1 MTEPGSDRFKLLVL
15 GTPDL
20 RAPDGRR
27 ITSVLSQP
35 KRLGLLTYLALSQA
49 PVSRAAVVALFWPDS
64 HEARARN
71 ALSQAVFHLRRSMAE
86 EVVQGVEGDRL
97 WAPPELIW
105 CDARELLTTD
115 EPAAEVLGAA
125 ARGFLEGWNADDSQP
140 LQEWLDTQ
148 RRRVRDRAARPA
160 PHPTATDEPSLTHE
174 PPVSIPTPRR
184 TRLASLAFVGV
195 AAVAV
200 VLAAGRLLGDRPA
213 AAEIA
218 VLMPR
223 VLAVPGAAEL
233 SPQTVLDEVL
243 AHLPD
248 RDDLRVVPAASAT
261 SVPEFRTQLSAIG
274 TPVQDAPEWILEVSV
289 RVTSTEVRVIGLL
302 YRSPGFDVPGR
313 ESFGVSYVGA
323 ESMLLDVPR
332 AIAMGVADMVARVLA
347 TTMLS
352 AMGSVGATLC

>member
-105 CDARELLTTD
+105 CDARELLTTG
-115 EPAAEVLGAA
+115 EPAADLLDAA

-148 RRRVRDRAARPA
+148 RRRIRDRAARAA
-160 PHPTATDEPSLTHE
+160 PSPDAPSSPDPNAPTRTSEPG
-174 PPVSIPTPRR
+174 VPTPTPLRV
-184 TRLASLAFVGV
+184 TLARFAFVGV
-195 AAVAV
+195 VVAAV

-223 VLAVPGAAEL
+223 VLAAPGAAEL
-233 SPQTVLDEVL
+233 IPQSVLDEVL
-243 AHLPD
+243 AHLPR
-248 RDDLRVVPAASAT
+248 RDDLRVVPTPSAS
-261 SVPEFRTQLSAIG
+261 SVPDFRTQLAAIG
-274 TPVQDAPEWILEVSV
+274 TPALDAPEWILEVSV
-289 RVTSTEVRVIGLL
+289 RVTSAEVRVIGLL
-302 YRSPGFDVPGR
+302 YRGPAFDVPGR
-313 ESFGVSYVGA
+313 ESFGVSYAGT
-323 ESMLLDVPR
+323 EGMLLDVPR
-332 AIAMGVADMVARVLA
+332 EIARGVAAMVERVLA
-347 TTMLS
+347 NP
-352 AMGSVGATLC
+352 